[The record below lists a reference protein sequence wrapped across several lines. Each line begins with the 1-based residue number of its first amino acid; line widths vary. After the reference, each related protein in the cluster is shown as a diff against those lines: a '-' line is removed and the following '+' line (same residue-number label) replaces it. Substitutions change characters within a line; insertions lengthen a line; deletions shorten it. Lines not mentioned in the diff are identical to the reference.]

1 MCLMEQLQLPDS
13 EWQNIRYVLF
23 LLKIPN
29 ETTRQI
35 TRRPQTEANW
45 NPMDLLKKN
54 KVHQD
59 SRHCNKGIEIPAAS
73 IKSSAIQQQWN
84 QMIQFWISSRKM
96 QEIQMQTFW
105 RTADRLL
112 VAEKKKTPHSPVKI
126 VASVQ
131 AE

>member
-1 MCLMEQLQLPDS
+1 MKPNDS
-13 EWQNIRYVLF
+13 ILNFI
-23 LLKIPN
+23 K
-29 ETTRQI
+29 
-35 TRRPQTEANW
+35 
-45 NPMDLLKKN
+45 
-54 KVHQD
+54 
-59 SRHCNKGIEIPAAS
+59 EI
-73 IKSSAIQQQWN
+73 
-84 QMIQFWISSRKM
+84 